1 MIKQEFKIKEIE
13 ILKSLIGKKIINI
26 NYTYPVYGNIK
37 IDFDLYSVVISN
49 LMHEGSLAGDDDD
62 ITYFTLEKI
71 SKEDKF
77 EFFLN
82 DVKTDSI
89 EVNETIKSIEI
100 VNDLINYNDEYEIYY
115 DVAIVFITDK
125 HKYIIS
131 RDWFYMETMQINVDK
146 DIDDILDK
154 NTIIEQYRGEST
166 EVKVEIERTSR
177 EI

>member
-13 ILKSLIGKKIINI
+13 ILKSLIGKKIIKI
-26 NYTYPVYGNIK
+26 NHTYPIYGNIK
-37 IDFDLYSVVISN
+37 IDFDSYSVIISN

-77 EFFLN
+77 EFFLE
-82 DVKTDSI
+82 DVKTNSI
-89 EVNETIKSIEI
+89 DVNETIKSIKI
-100 VNDLINYNDEYEIYY
+100 INDLINYNDEYEISY
-115 DVAIVFITDK
+115 DIAIIFITDK

-131 RDWFYMETMQINVDK
+131 RDWFYMETMEINIDK
-146 DIDDILDK
+146 DINDILDK
-154 NTIIEQYRGEST
+154 NTIMEQYKGEST
-166 EVKVEIERTSR
+166 EIKVEIERTSR